1 MNKVSRMGLRPPAM
15 LARFMD
21 EPLLQVIGAT
31 PTRAAIERADFGQAS
46 EDHLSV
52 LRADAFARAQETGF
66 FGQNGGGSAMW
77 ASMTCWMASIWLSR
91 TSITAPI
98 EASTLASWA

>member
-31 PTRAAIERADFGQAS
+31 PTRAAI
-46 EDHLSV
+46 
-52 LRADAFARAQETGF
+52 LRR
-66 FGQNGGGSAMW
+66 S
-77 ASMTCWMASIWLSR
+77 S
-91 TSITAPI
+91 API
-98 EASTLASWA
+98 SGRRARII